1 LKAGT
6 LAAQW
11 AMLPSHIRSDS
22 RFQQSWRRV
31 WQPQRGLFW
40 LMLVFNAL
48 SSVLAW
54 TLHLLQ
60 PTGGLLVLITL
71 LALTNA
77 VMGWWLLAILWRTS
91 AEPSTQG
98 NPHVQSP
105 ARQQDR

>member
-1 LKAGT
+1 MPA
-6 LAAQW
+6 
-11 AMLPSHIRSDS
+11 PVPP
-22 RFQQSWRRV
+22 FRRAIQRI

-48 SSVLAW
+48 SSALAW

-60 PTGGLLVLITL
+60 PTGGLLVLLTL
-71 LALTNA
+71 FALANTA
-77 VMGWWLLAILWRTS
+77 MGWWLLAILWRTS

-98 NPHVQSP
+98 DPHVQSP

>member
-1 LKAGT
+1 MNALT

-11 AMLPSHIRSDS
+11 AMPAPTPPLQRA
-22 RFQQSWRRV
+22 FRRI

-40 LMLVFNAL
+40 LMLAFNLL

-60 PTGGLLVLITL
+60 PAGVLLVLITL

-77 VMGWWLLAILWRTS
+77 AMGWWMLALLWRTGADS
-91 AEPSTQG
+91 STSG
-98 NPHVQSP
+98 DTHVQSP
-105 ARQQDR
+105 ARQQDP

>member
-1 LKAGT
+1 MART

-11 AMLPSHIRSDS
+11 TMPAPVPPFRRAIR
-22 RFQQSWRRV
+22 RI

-60 PTGGLLVLITL
+60 PTGGLVVLLTL
-71 LALTNA
+71 FALANTA
-77 VMGWWLLAILWRTS
+77 MGWWLLAILWRTS

-98 NPHVQSP
+98 DPHVQSP
-105 ARQQDR
+105 ARQQDP

>member
-1 LKAGT
+1 
-6 LAAQW
+6 
-11 AMLPSHIRSDS
+11 MPPSHIRSDS
-22 RFQQSWRRV
+22 RFQQALRRV

-40 LMLVFNAL
+40 LMLAFNAL

-60 PTGGLLVLITL
+60 PTGGLLVLLTL
-71 LALTNA
+71 LALSNA
-77 VMGWWLLAILWRTS
+77 VMGWWLLAILWRTG

-98 NPHVQSP
+98 DHHVQSP

>member
-1 LKAGT
+1 MNALT

-11 AMLPSHIRSDS
+11 AMPAPTPPLQRA
-22 RFQQSWRRV
+22 FRRI

-40 LMLVFNAL
+40 LMLAFNAL

-60 PTGGLLVLITL
+60 PTGLVLVVITL

-77 VMGWWLLAILWRTS
+77 ALGWWLLARLWRTS
-91 AEPSTQG
+91 ADPSTSG
-98 NPHVQSP
+98 EPDVQSP
-105 ARQQDR
+105 ARQPDR

>member
-1 LKAGT
+1 MPESSPALRRA
-6 LAAQW
+6 
-11 AMLPSHIRSDS
+11 
-22 RFQQSWRRV
+22 FQRI

-40 LMLVFNAL
+40 LVLAFNLL

-60 PTGGLLVLITL
+60 PTGLLLVLITL

-77 VMGWWLLAILWRTS
+77 AMGWWMLALLWRTS
-91 AEPSTQG
+91 ADSSTSG
-98 NPHVQSP
+98 DPHVQSP

>member
-1 LKAGT
+1 MTDAR
-6 LAAQW
+6 AAQC
-11 AMLPSHIRSDS
+11 AMPPAPTPPLQRA
-22 RFQQSWRRV
+22 FRRI

-60 PTGGLLVLITL
+60 PTGLVLVVITL

-91 AEPSTQG
+91 ADSS
-98 NPHVQSP
+98 NPGDNHVQSP

>member
-1 LKAGT
+1 MTDAR
-6 LAAQW
+6 AAQC
-11 AMLPSHIRSDS
+11 AMPPAPTPPLQRA
-22 RFQQSWRRV
+22 FRRL

-40 LMLVFNAL
+40 LMLVFNVL

-60 PTGGLLVLITL
+60 PTGGLLILIML

-77 VMGWWLLAILWRTS
+77 AMGWWMLALLWRTS
-91 AEPSTQG
+91 ADPSTSG
-98 NPHVQSP
+98 DNHVQSP